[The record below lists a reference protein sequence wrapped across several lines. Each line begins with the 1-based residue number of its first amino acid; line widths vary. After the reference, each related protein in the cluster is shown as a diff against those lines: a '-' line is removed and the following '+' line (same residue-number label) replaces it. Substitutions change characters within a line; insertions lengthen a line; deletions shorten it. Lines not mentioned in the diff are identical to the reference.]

1 MTRSNMVAVESR
13 INRNDDDD
21 DADDRTDCEC
31 NGGDDMKEEEDTGG
45 GGGSC
50 CCGSI
55 YLDVL
60 RMTPCHGM
68 YTLEPSGIA
77 CCWSLFSHTHTSVTR
92 TPLIHTRAC
101 VCGKSIVNIYLY
113 IYI

>member
-1 MTRSNMVAVESR
+1 MTRSNMVAAESR

-21 DADDRTDCEC
+21 EADDRTDCEC
-31 NGGDDMKEEEDTGG
+31 NGGDEKEEEDT
-45 GGGSC
+45 GGSC

-77 CCWSLFSHTHTSVTR
+77 CCWSLFSHTHTQVIR
-92 TPLIHTRAC
+92 EHL
-101 VCGKSIVNIYLY
+101 
-113 IYI
+113 